1 MAKKERKFG
10 RLDYIT
16 FVAAGLVLMFLTY
29 LLIAH
34 TPLRRTIPGYPDR
47 ETQKTAV
54 ENYRKIDS
62 LEKVINL
69 WAFQVANIQR
79 VATGREPLPLDSM
92 LFTRVEEDLDEETLI
107 AYETADS
114 LLRVKMEDIEE
125 EQKNRGDSP
134 GQIPALAGVKF
145 TSPIKGSL
153 RSPFSRAGGH
163 PFVELSAPAGTSV
176 NAILDGRIVSAEWS
190 EMEGCTVKIQHDND
204 LTSIVRYAGKI
215 TRSVG
220 EQVKAGATVAAVGQ
234 TSELSDGT
242 IQFELRYRNQAID
255 PAAYIKF

>member
-16 FVAAGLVLMFLTY
+16 FGAAALVLMFLTY

-47 ETQKTAV
+47 ETQKAAA
-54 ENYRKIDS
+54 ENFRKIDS

-92 LFTRVEEDLDEETLI
+92 MFTRVEEDLDEKTLD
-107 AYETADS
+107 AYEACDS
-114 LLRVKMEDIEE
+114 LLRVRMEGIEE
-125 EQKNRGDSP
+125 ELRNRPEAQGR
-134 GQIPALAGVKF
+134 IAALQDVKF
-145 TSPIKGSL
+145 TNPLKGTV
-153 RSPFSRAGGH
+153 RTPFSRTGSH
-163 PFVELSAPAGTSV
+163 PYVELSAPAGTAV

-190 EMEGCTVKIQHDND
+190 ELEGCTVKIQHDHD
-204 LTSIVRYAGKI
+204 LTSIVRYAGKLS
-215 TRSVG
+215 RNVG
-220 EQVKAGATVAAVGQ
+220 EQVKAGTAVAAVGQ

-242 IQFELRYRNQAID
+242 IQFELRYRNQAVD
-255 PAAYIKF
+255 PAVYISF